1 LGRLIQ
7 IETVFFMLNFNGKL
21 IHNSEISGN
30 RGLQYGD
37 AVFETIKVSAGKI
50 LFWEDHYFRLMASM
64 RILRMEIPMNFT
76 PEFLEEEI
84 HKTSK
89 GLDENSNAYRIK
101 IIVWRKEGAKYR
113 PAINEVD
120 YVAMAEALE
129 NPFYSLSEDTYVVEL
144 YKDHFINSGL
154 LSTLKTTNRIINVLG
169 SIYAMENDY
178 DNCFLLN
185 EQKNIIEVLNGN
197 IFVVNG
203 YTIKTPPL
211 SDGCLNGIL
220 RKQIIGIINE
230 HPDFTI
236 EEASVSPFELQKA
249 DELFITNTIVGIQSI
264 TNYRKKE
271 YSNTLAKDLL
281 GKLNLKARLS

>member
-1 LGRLIQ
+1 
-7 IETVFFMLNFNGKL
+7 MLNFNGKL

-37 AVFETIKVSAGKI
+37 AIFETIKVSAGKI

-84 HKTSK
+84 QKTCK
-89 GLDENSNAYRIK
+89 GLDENSSAYRIK
-101 IIVWRKEGAKYR
+101 IIVWRKEGGKYT
-113 PAINEVD
+113 PATNEVD
-120 YVAMAEALE
+120 YLVMAEALE
-129 NPFYSLSEDTYVVEL
+129 NPFYSLSEDAYVVEL

-154 LSTLKTTNRIINVLG
+154 LSTLKTTNKIINVLG
-169 SIYAMENDY
+169 SIYAMENEY

-185 EQKNIIEVLNGN
+185 EKKNIIEVLNGN

-220 RKQIIGIINE
+220 RKQIIGIIND
-230 HPDFTI
+230 HPDFII

-271 YSNTLAKDLL
+271 YRDTLAKELI
-281 GKLNLKARLS
+281 GKLNLMARLR

>member
-1 LGRLIQ
+1 
-7 IETVFFMLNFNGKL
+7 MLNFNGKL
-21 IHNSEISGN
+21 IDRSDISGN

-64 RILRMEIPMNFT
+64 RILRMEIPTTFT

-84 HKTSK
+84 QKTITALHITSH
-89 GLDENSNAYRIK
+89 AYRIK
-101 IIVWRKEGAKYR
+101 IVIWRKEGGTYT
-113 PAINEVD
+113 PQTNEVD
-120 YVAMAEALE
+120 YMIKVEVLE
-129 NPFYSLSEDTYVVEL
+129 NPFYSASEGAYVVEL

-169 SIYAMENDY
+169 SIYAKENEY
-178 DNCFLLN
+178 DNCILLN
-185 EQKNIIEVLNGN
+185 EKKNIVEVLNGN
-197 IFVVNG
+197 IFFVKGN
-203 YTIKTPPL
+203 TIKTPPL

-220 RKQIIGIINE
+220 RKQIIKIIDK

-236 EEASVSPFELQKA
+236 EEASISPFDLQKA
-249 DELFITNTIVGIQSI
+249 DELFITNTIIGIQSI

-271 YSNTLAKDLL
+271 YSNTLAKELL
-281 GKLNLKARLS
+281 GKLNMIARMG